1 MTLFL
6 FDELATPAK
15 GNCMNDS
22 TSAPQDDQPSQAQ
35 KTREEIIQKRANRIE
50 ARAEF
55 FRKIQDALVQPAR
68 EAISPEEK
76 EIVVDD

>member
-1 MTLFL
+1 
-6 FDELATPAK
+6 
-15 GNCMNDS
+15 MNDP

-35 KTREEIIQKRANRIE
+35 KTREGIFQKRASRIE

-55 FRKIQDALVQPAR
+55 FKKVQDALAAKPAE
-68 EAISPEEK
+68 EAISPEDK